1 MKIRKWEDQILIE
14 VKNLTKKY
22 GANTAVDDVSFKI
35 RNGRIYG
42 FLGPNGAGK
51 STTMNIIA
59 GSLAATS
66 GSVQINGY
74 DICNDPIEAKKQ
86 IGYLP
91 EIPPLYSDMT
101 AYEYL
106 HFVAE
111 AKGVAPARAEKQVNE
126 VMEQTGITHMKS
138 RMISKLSK
146 GYKQRVGI
154 AQAMLGNPDVIILD
168 EPTVGLDPQQ
178 IIEIRELIRRLG
190 QTKTVI
196 LSSHILAE
204 ISEVCDHI
212 IIISRGKIVAD
223 DTLEALEAR
232 AGDETVLQM
241 SIKGDRSGILDVL
254 SRYPNIREYNVL
266 KDADGIV
273 ELELKLPRGLDIRDE
288 LFFAMAERRYAVI
301 NIEQKTASLEE
312 VFLSLTDRTQG
323 TQDKHALRERKRR
336 EKMLG
341 NVKEEAPAPTQN
353 EMGGD
358 AE

>member
-1 MKIRKWEDQILIE
+1 MIE

-22 GANTAVDDVSFKI
+22 GANVAVDDISFKI

-66 GSVQINGY
+66 GSVLINGC

-91 EIPPLYSDMT
+91 EIPPLYADMT
-101 AYEYL
+101 PEEYL
-106 HFVAE
+106 YFVAE
-111 AKGVAPARAEKQVNE
+111 AKGVKPGRIEKQVNE
-126 VMEQTGITHMKS
+126 VMEQTGITHMKQ
-138 RMISKLSK
+138 RLISGLSK

-154 AQAMLGNPDVIILD
+154 AQAMLGDPDVIILD

-178 IIEIRELIRRLG
+178 IIDIRNLIRRLG
-190 QTKTVI
+190 ESKTVI

-204 ISEVCDHI
+204 IQEVCDHI

-223 DTLEALEAR
+223 SSLEELESR
-232 AGDETVLQM
+232 AGDGSTLRMSVKGAKDTVL
-241 SIKGDRSGILDVL
+241 GVVHN
-254 SRYPNIREYNVL
+254 YPNVRDCRVL
-266 KDADGIV
+266 ADKEGV
-273 ELELKLPRGLDIRDE
+273 VTLELDLPAGLDIRDE
-288 LFFAMAERRYAVI
+288 LFFAMAEKRCAVI
-301 NIEQKTASLEE
+301 NIEQQSANLEQ
-312 VFLSLTDRTQG
+312 VFLSLTDKTQG
-323 TQDKHALRERKRR
+323 TQDKRAMRDKKRR

-341 NVKEEAPAPTQN
+341 NVADVQEPQD
-353 EMGGD
+353 GGD
-358 AE
+358 EQ

>member
-1 MKIRKWEDQILIE
+1 MIE

-59 GSLAATS
+59 GCLAATS
-66 GSVQINGY
+66 GTVLINGY
-74 DICNDPIEAKKQ
+74 DVCNDPIEAKKQ

-91 EIPPLYSDMT
+91 EIPPLYADMT
-101 AYEYL
+101 ALEYL

-111 AKGVAPARAEKQVNE
+111 AKGVKAARAEKQVNE
-126 VMEQTGITHMKS
+126 VMEQTGITHMKN
-138 RMISKLSK
+138 RLISGLSK

-178 IIEIRELIRRLG
+178 IIEIRELIRKLG
-190 QTKTVI
+190 QSKTVI

-223 DTLEALEAR
+223 STLEELESR
-232 AGDETVLQM
+232 VGDRSMLRM
-241 SIKGDRSGILDVL
+241 SIKGERGGILDVISHYPSVRECTVL
-254 SRYPNIREYNVL
+254 SD
-266 KDADGIV
+266 KGGIV
-273 ELELKLPRGLDIRDE
+273 ELELELPRGLDIRDE

-301 NIEQKTASLEE
+301 NIEQKSASLEE

-323 TQDKHALRERKRR
+323 TPDKRALREKKRR
-336 EKMLG
+336 DKMLG
-341 NVKEEAPAPTQN
+341 NVKDEGRVQNTQQEE
-353 EMGGD
+353 EEEEEEGED
-358 AE
+358 A

>member
-1 MKIRKWEDQILIE
+1 MIE

-66 GSVQINGY
+66 GTVQINGY

-91 EIPPLYSDMT
+91 EIPPLYADMT
-101 AYEYL
+101 AFEYL

-111 AKGVAPARAEKQVNE
+111 AKGVKPARAERQVNE
-126 VMEQTGITHMKS
+126 VMEQTGITHMKN
-138 RMISKLSK
+138 RLISGLSK

-178 IIEIRELIRRLG
+178 IIEIRELIRKLG

-232 AGDETVLQM
+232 AGDETVLRM
-241 SIKGDRSGILDVL
+241 SIKGERDGILNVL
-254 SRYPNIREYNVL
+254 AKYPNIREVHVL
-266 KDADGIV
+266 KETDGTV
-273 ELELKLPRGLDIRDE
+273 ELEIKLPRGIDLRDD

-301 NIEQKTASLEE
+301 STQQMTASLEE
-312 VFLSLTDRTQG
+312 VFLSLTDRTEG
-323 TQDKHALRERKRR
+323 TQDKRALGERKRR
-336 EKMLG
+336 EKILG
-341 NVKEEAPAPTQN
+341 NVKEDAPAPEQN
-353 EMGGD
+353 DLGGD

>member
-1 MKIRKWEDQILIE
+1 MIE
-14 VKNLTKKY
+14 VKNLTKRY
-22 GANTAVDDVSFKI
+22 GTTTAVDDVSFKI
-35 RNGRIYG
+35 RNGKIYG

-66 GSVQINGY
+66 GTVLINGC

-91 EIPPLYSDMT
+91 EIPPLYTDMT
-101 AYEYL
+101 AFEYL

-111 AKGVAPARAEKQVNE
+111 AKGVKATKADKQVNE
-126 VMEQTGITHMKS
+126 VMEQTGITHMKN
-138 RMISKLSK
+138 RLISSLSK

-178 IIEIRELIRRLG
+178 IIDIRELIRKLG

-204 ISEVCDHI
+204 IQEVCDHI

-223 DTLEALEAR
+223 DTLEALESR
-232 AGDETVLQM
+232 AGNHSTLCLN
-241 SIKGDRSGILDVL
+241 IKGDKNGILSVIERYPAVRDCKVL
-254 SRYPNIREYNVL
+254 SDKDGMVVL
-266 KDADGIV
+266 
-273 ELELKLPRGLDIRDE
+273 ELELPRGLDIRDE
-288 LFFAMAERRYAVI
+288 LFFAMAAQRYAVV
-301 NIEQKTASLEE
+301 NIEQKAASLEE

-323 TQDKHALRERKRR
+323 SADKHALKEKKRR
-336 EKMLG
+336 AKLLG
-341 NVKEEAPAPTQN
+341 NVKEEPVPPAKQDTQDDQ
-353 EMGGD
+353 GGED
-358 AE
+358 A

>member
-1 MKIRKWEDQILIE
+1 MIE
-14 VKNLTKKY
+14 VKNLTKRY

-101 AYEYL
+101 AFEYL

-111 AKGVAPARAEKQVNE
+111 AKGVKPARAQKQVNE
-126 VMEQTGITHMKS
+126 VMEQTGIAHMKD
-138 RMISKLSK
+138 RLISGLSK

-232 AGDETVLQM
+232 AGDETVLRM
-241 SIKGDRSGILDVL
+241 TIKGERSGILDVL
-254 SRYPNIREYNVL
+254 SGYPNIREVNVL
-266 KDADGIV
+266 KEADGTL
-273 ELELKLPRGLDIRDE
+273 ELEIKLPRGVDLRDE

-301 NIEQKTASLEE
+301 STQQMTASLEE
-312 VFLSLTDRTQG
+312 VFLSLTDRTEG

-341 NVKEEAPAPTQN
+341 NVKEDAPAPEQN
-353 EMGGD
+353 DLGGD

>member
-1 MKIRKWEDQILIE
+1 MIE

-22 GANTAVDDVSFKI
+22 GTTTAVDDVSFKI
-35 RNGRIYG
+35 RDGRIYG

-59 GSLAATS
+59 GCLSATS
-66 GSVQINGY
+66 GTVLVNGY

-91 EIPPLYSDMT
+91 EIPPLYADMT

-106 HFVAE
+106 RFVAE
-111 AKGVAPARAEKQVNE
+111 AKGVGSARMDKQVNS
-126 VMEQTGITHMKS
+126 VMEQTSITHMKNRLIGS
-138 RMISKLSK
+138 LSK

-168 EPTVGLDPQQ
+168 EPTVGLDPSQ
-178 IIEIRELIRRLG
+178 IIEIRELIRKLG
-190 QTKTVI
+190 QSKTVI

-223 DTLEALEAR
+223 NTLSELESR
-232 AGDETVLQM
+232 MSDESTLRLDV
-241 SIKGDRSGILDVL
+241 KGDRAGVL
-254 SRYPNIREYNVL
+254 SVVEGFPAVRTTSVL
-266 KDADGIV
+266 YEKDGKMG
-273 ELELKLPRGLDIRDE
+273 LELKLPRSVDIRDD
-288 LFFAMAERRYAVI
+288 LFFAMAEKRYAVV
-301 NIEQKTASLEE
+301 NIEQITASLEE
-312 VFLSLTDRTQG
+312 VFLSLTDQTQG
-323 TQDKHALRERKRR
+323 TPDKRALREKKRR

-341 NVKEEAPAPTQN
+341 NIKDTETN
-353 EMGGD
+353 GGEQ
-358 AE
+358 A

>member
-1 MKIRKWEDQILIE
+1 MIE

-22 GANTAVDDVSFKI
+22 GSTTAVDDVSFKI
-35 RNGRIYG
+35 RNGKIYG

-59 GSLAATS
+59 GCLAATS
-66 GSVQINGY
+66 GTVLINGC
-74 DICNDPIEAKKQ
+74 DVCNDPIEAKKQ

-91 EIPPLYSDMT
+91 EIPPLYADMT
-101 AYEYL
+101 AFEYL

-111 AKGVAPARAEKQVNE
+111 AKGVKAARAEKQVNE
-126 VMEQTGITHMKS
+126 VMEQTGITHMKN
-138 RMISKLSK
+138 RLISGLSK

-178 IIEIRELIRRLG
+178 IIEIRELIRKLG
-190 QTKTVI
+190 QSKTVI

-223 DTLEALEAR
+223 NTLQELESRVSDQA
-232 AGDETVLQM
+232 TLHM
-241 SIKGDRSGILDVL
+241 SIKGERAGILDVIAC
-254 SRYPNIREYNVL
+254 YPNVRECKVL
-266 KDADGIV
+266 SDKAGIV
-273 ELELKLPRGLDIRDE
+273 ELELSLPRGLDIRDE
-288 LFFAMAERRYAVI
+288 LFFAMAEKRYAVI

-312 VFLSLTDRTQG
+312 VFLSLTDKTQG
-323 TQDKHALRERKRR
+323 TVDKRALREKKRR
-336 EKMLG
+336 DKMLG
-341 NVKEEAPAPTQN
+341 NVKEEARTQN
-353 EMGGD
+353 TQED
-358 AE
+358 EEDCE

>member
-1 MKIRKWEDQILIE
+1 MIE

-22 GANTAVDDVSFKI
+22 GTTTAVDNVSFKI

-59 GSLAATS
+59 GSLAATE
-66 GSVQINGY
+66 GTVLINGY

-91 EIPPLYSDMT
+91 EIPPLYADMT

-106 HFVAE
+106 RFVAE
-111 AKGVAPARAEKQVNE
+111 AKGVKSERIPKQVAQ
-126 VMEQTGITHMKS
+126 VMEQTGITHMKN
-138 RMISKLSK
+138 RLISGLSK

-154 AQAMLGNPDVIILD
+154 AQAMLGNPEIIILD

-178 IIEIRELIRRLG
+178 IIEIRELIRKLG
-190 QTKTVI
+190 ETRTVI

-223 DTLEALEAR
+223 STLEELESR
-232 AGDETVLQM
+232 VSDQSTLRL
-241 SIKGDRSGILDVL
+241 SIKGEQSGILDVI
-254 SRYPNIREYNVL
+254 SRYPNIRDARVL
-266 KDADGIV
+266 KNAGGIV
-273 ELELKLPRGLDIRDE
+273 DLELDLPRGLDLRDE

-301 NIEQKTASLEE
+301 NIEQITASLEE

-323 TQDKHALRERKRR
+323 TEDKRALRDKKRR
-336 EKMLG
+336 AKMLG
-341 NVKEEAPAPTQN
+341 NIKDEAQGPESALPAEQPEQN
-353 EMGGD
+353 NEGG
-358 AE
+358 ESE

>member
-1 MKIRKWEDQILIE
+1 MKIQIREDQILIE

-22 GANTAVDDVSFKI
+22 GSVTALDDVSFKI
-35 RNGRIYG
+35 RDGRIYG

-51 STTMNIIA
+51 STTMNIIT
-59 GSLAATS
+59 GCLAATS
-66 GSVQINGY
+66 GSVLINGY

-91 EIPPLYSDMT
+91 EIPPLYTDMT
-101 AYEYL
+101 AFEYL

-111 AKGVAPARAEKQVNE
+111 AKGVGAKRAEKQVNE
-126 VMEQTGITHMKS
+126 AMQQTGIAHMKD
-138 RMISKLSK
+138 RLISGLSK

-154 AQAMLGNPDVIILD
+154 AQAMLGNPDIIILD
-168 EPTVGLDPQQ
+168 EPTVGLDPSQ

-190 QTKTVI
+190 QSKTVI

-223 DTLEALEAR
+223 NTLEELEAR
-232 AGDETVLQM
+232 VGDGTTLRM
-241 SIKGDRSGILDVL
+241 SIKGDRAGILEVIGH
-254 SRYPNIREYNVL
+254 YPSVRECRVVGEQ
-266 KDADGIV
+266 DGIV
-273 ELELKLPRGLDIRDE
+273 KLELDVPKTVDIRDE
-288 LFFAMAERRYAVI
+288 LFFAMAERRYAVVS
-301 NIEQKTASLEE
+301 IEQVTASLEE
-312 VFLSLTDRTQG
+312 VFLSLTDKTQG
-323 TQDKHALRERKRR
+323 TPDKRTLRDKKRR

-341 NVKEEAPAPTQN
+341 SIDDEQ
-353 EMGGD
+353 MDGGD